1 MKTQVT
7 VFDLVDLDEDGV
19 TILYGTINDI
29 REWVKN
35 LWKADQEFVQDV
47 LFDEFEGEL
56 TEEDFYAYVDE
67 EKNLSKVLENGGYW
81 EKPLCDVP
89 LDDFYDEEKPSQELI
104 DEVLE
109 QIKKDVGGGD
119 VTAIEELLMHV
130 PLSKLGGYL
139 PE

>member
-1 MKTQVT
+1 MKAKVT
-7 VFDLVDLDEDGV
+7 VYELIDLDDDG
-19 TILYGTINDI
+19 IYLHGTINDI

-35 LWKADQEFVQDV
+35 LWKIDQEFVQDI
-47 LFDEFEGEL
+47 LFNEFEGEL
-56 TEEDFYAYVDE
+56 TEEDFYTKID
-67 EKNLSKVLENGGYW
+67 NDLSLFEFLEGGGYLA
-81 EKPLCDVP
+81 KPLCDVP

-104 DEVLE
+104 DEVLK

>member
-1 MKTQVT
+1 MKAKVT
-7 VFDLVDLDEDGV
+7 VYELIDLEDDG
-19 TILYGTINDI
+19 IYLHGTINDI

-35 LWKADQEFVQDV
+35 LWKVDGDFIQDI
-47 LFDEFEGEL
+47 LFDEFEGDL
-56 TEEDFYAYVDE
+56 VEEDFYIKMDNDLLLFAF
-67 EKNLSKVLENGGYW
+67 LEGGGYFA
-81 EKPLCDVP
+81 KPLCDVP
-89 LDDFYDEEKPSQELI
+89 LDDFYDEEKPNQELI
-104 DEVLE
+104 DEELE